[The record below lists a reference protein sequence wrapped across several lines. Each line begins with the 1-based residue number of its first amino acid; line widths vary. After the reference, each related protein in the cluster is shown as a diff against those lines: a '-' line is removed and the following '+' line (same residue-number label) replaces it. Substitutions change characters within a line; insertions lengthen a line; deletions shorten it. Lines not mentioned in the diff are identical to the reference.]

1 MTDDSVS
8 ATARALARLTAAESE
23 LRDELVSNVLE
34 HALSRPLRELVDLE
48 QVRGVMTS
56 ALSEAN
62 LERIVARH
70 VRPGWR
76 RYAQAIIGS
85 ETTVGALVPD
95 AARPRI
101 RAIARELRL
110 PRARWAKGAVDPA
123 LVRRFLAPVWT
134 QVLLSFAT
142 RLPIPGIGGSVG
154 GKREGSSVA
163 GFLARSVQGGAEK
176 LIDRGRSMMGGLG
189 AEVERRLLEA
199 ARGFSDNAA
208 EIFRDALRE
217 RVASEEGRELLERIT
232 TGIVDRVFEA
242 KFSDLQLDADA
253 LPLDAVFDVAPQVV
267 AHAAPGRYVQEIL
280 QREIAAYIA
289 VEGERPLRELLDELG
304 IAAQAR
310 ALVLARGQALAAGFF
325 ASPAFSDWLSRVL
338 AE

>member
-1 MTDDSVS
+1 M
-8 ATARALARLTAAESE
+8 TARALARLTAPESE
-23 LRDELVSNVLE
+23 LRDELVASVLE
-34 HALSRPLRELVDLE
+34 HVLAQPVREIVNLESVRTLV
-48 QVRGVMTS
+48 TS
-56 ALSEAN
+56 TLSEAN
-62 LERIVARH
+62 LERVVERH

-76 RYAQAIIGS
+76 RYAQAIAGS
-85 ETTVGALVPD
+85 DAHVGALVPE

-101 RAIARELRL
+101 HAIAGALRL
-110 PRARWAKGAVDPA
+110 PRARWAKGAVDPV

-142 RLPIPGIGGSVG
+142 RLPIPGIGGVAG
-154 GKREGSSVA
+154 GKREGAGVA

-217 RVASEEGRELLERIT
+217 RVASEEGRELLARIT
-232 TGIVDRVFEA
+232 TGVVERVFDA
-242 KFSDLQLDADA
+242 KFSDLQLDADG

-267 AHAAPGRYVQEIL
+267 AHAAPGAYVQAIVE
-280 QREIAAYIA
+280 REIAAYLA
-289 VEGERPLRELLDELG
+289 LEGERTVLELLDELG
-304 IAAQAR
+304 IAAELR
-310 ALVLARGQALAAGFF
+310 ALVLAHGQALARGFF
-325 ASPAFSDWLSRVL
+325 AAPAFADWLSRVL
-338 AE
+338 AD